1 MCFYIGGEYKVTR
14 YNDKFLPTP
23 AEQRLIEQLVNPENM
38 GKTITEICSKAGVVR
53 DVYYDALKKEGFYEF
68 LNKTIIECIKSRIG
82 DVLNACFKYATNNA
96 KNTADRRM
104 LLEMAGMYKETKV
117 VENKNTDNLNDYSED
132 DLKEALD
139 KLKIIKM
146 SKNGDNL
153 TEQIPIQ

>member
-1 MCFYIGGEYKVTR
+1 MDINTH
-14 YNDKFLPTP
+14 KFLPTP
-23 AEQRLIEQLVNPENM
+23 AEQKVIEQLVNPENL
-38 GKTITEICSKAGVVR
+38 GKPIVKICEQAGVCTH
-53 DVYYDALKKEGFYEF
+53 VYYDALKKDGFYEF

-132 DLKEALD
+132 DLKEALN
-139 KLKIIKM
+139 KLKVIKK
-146 SKNGDNL
+146 SENGDNSA
-153 TEQIPIQ
+153 EQIPIQ